1 MESESMSMSLAE
13 VEASLPWGLHDAYL
27 EGIEIDWL
35 ASTATLR
42 VRVMMTR
49 RQDQDQRAKITV
61 NGLAF
66 CAMDP
71 PDPGRQNKGSA
82 AAGGLWL
89 NAGEG
94 PANDAARER
103 LPAVPDGCFL
113 HWLFVNQWNSF
124 IHISG
129 REAHLEWLEPHPVA
143 ARSSSRALF
152 PGEET

>member
-1 MESESMSMSLAE
+1 MNLAE
-13 VEASLPWGLHDAYL
+13 IEATLPWGLHDAYL

-35 ASTATLR
+35 TSTASLL
-42 VRVMMTR
+42 VRVMMTE

-61 NGLAF
+61 SGLAF

-71 PDPGRQNKGSA
+71 PDPRRQNEDSSSA
-82 AAGGLWL
+82 DGLWL
-89 NAGEG
+89 GSGEG
-94 PANDAARER
+94 PANDTARQR
-103 LPAVPDGCFL
+103 LPEVPGGCFL

-143 ARSSSRALF
+143 ARSDSRALF
-152 PGEET
+152 PGEEM